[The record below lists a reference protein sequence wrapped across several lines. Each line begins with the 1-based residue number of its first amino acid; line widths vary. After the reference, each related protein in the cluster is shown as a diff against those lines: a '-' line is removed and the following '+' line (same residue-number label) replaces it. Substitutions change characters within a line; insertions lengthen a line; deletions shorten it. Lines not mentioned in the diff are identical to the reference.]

1 MPFDQI
7 SECHS
12 KFQSGIITVNH
23 TKAIRGKKP
32 MTKIMIVDDD
42 IETTDILERI
52 LKLEGYEPTSV
63 NDSTIAVEAASL
75 LRPDLFLLDLM
86 MPDIDGFKLCRLL
99 RAKPEFTHTP
109 IIIVT
114 ALDNKDSRIVAYGA
128 GASDFI
134 AKPYLPHE
142 LILKIRY
149 FFA

>member
-1 MPFDQI
+1 
-7 SECHS
+7 
-12 KFQSGIITVNH
+12 
-23 TKAIRGKKP
+23 

-42 IETTDILERI
+42 METTDILERI

-99 RAKPEFTHTP
+99 RAKPEFARTP

-142 LILKIRY
+142 LILKIRDY
-149 FFA
+149 VTK